1 MQTAT
6 PENPDATAA
15 ATAAATTT
23 ETASPSVMI
32 ERRFAAV
39 VNFIDPERVGDCMLE
54 LNKRGYIYT
63 NGVLY
68 TKFEPVEEW
77 EYIVSGTISGVVK
90 VSAEDNADRERVI
103 DAVFELVG
111 QLVEPFRGE
120 GIECRL
126 TDEDAGSGLTPP
138 PL

>member
-1 MQTAT
+1 
-6 PENPDATAA
+6 
-15 ATAAATTT
+15 
-23 ETASPSVMI
+23 MI

-39 VNFIDPERVGDCMLE
+39 VNFIDLERVGDCMLE
-54 LNKRGYIYT
+54 LNAQGYIYT

-68 TKFEPVEEW
+68 TKFEPIDAEE
-77 EYIVSGTISGVVK
+77 IVSGMISGVVK

-111 QLVEPFRGE
+111 QLVEPFHGE
-120 GIECRL
+120 GIECML

-138 PL
+138 SF